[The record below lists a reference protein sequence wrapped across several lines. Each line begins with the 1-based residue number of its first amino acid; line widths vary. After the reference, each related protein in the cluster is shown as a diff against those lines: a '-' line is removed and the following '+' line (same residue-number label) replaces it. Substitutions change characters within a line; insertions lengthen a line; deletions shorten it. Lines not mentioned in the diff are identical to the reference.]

1 MWATPI
7 QAFFAPPPL
16 CGWPAI
22 PPPVVVAHA
31 CFPAAGRSFFMPCDD
46 KIVLQSFARS
56 IVRRKAR
63 LLVGRAGFTAQD
75 VRDLEQELLLRLLK
89 SLPRFDPEQA
99 HVNVFVTTVV
109 ERSVAMLL
117 RERRAKKRAAAV
129 RSLDALAADG
139 GPAEP
144 PDHRDG
150 GRDAERSDLAYD
162 LAEVLSALPAGLRDL
177 AERLKERTVSQA
189 ARDLNVP
196 RTTLLRQVE
205 RLRRCFEDA
214 GLRIYL

>member
-1 MWATPI
+1 
-7 QAFFAPPPL
+7 
-16 CGWPAI
+16 
-22 PPPVVVAHA
+22 
-31 CFPAAGRSFFMPCDD
+31 MPNDD
-46 KIVLQSFARS
+46 KIVLQGFARA

-63 LLVGRAGFTAQD
+63 RPVGRAGFTAQD
-75 VRDLEQELLLRLLK
+75 VRDFEQELHLRLLQ
-89 SLPRFDPEQA
+89 SLPRFDPDQA
-99 HVNVFVTTVV
+99 HINVFVTTVV

-117 RERRAKKRAAAV
+117 RKRRAKKRVAVV
-129 RSLDALAADG
+129 RSLDAPAADG

-150 GRDAERSDLAYD
+150 GRGAERFDLAYD
-162 LAEVLSALPAGLRDL
+162 LAEVLRVLPAGLRDL
-177 AERLKERTVSQA
+177 AERLKVQTVSQA

-205 RLRRCFEDA
+205 RLRRYFEDA